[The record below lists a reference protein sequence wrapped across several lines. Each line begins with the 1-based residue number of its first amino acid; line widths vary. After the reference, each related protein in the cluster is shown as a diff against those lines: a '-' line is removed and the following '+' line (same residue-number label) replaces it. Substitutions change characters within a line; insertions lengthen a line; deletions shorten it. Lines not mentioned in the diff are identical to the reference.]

1 MYNRKTSV
9 RLTNIIFAAESFNS
23 ASRIAIFTLLSIIAV
38 KISDSETVAGFPST
52 TMTLVQAFSALPFGI
67 LMGRVGRRIGLTV
80 GYGVSWVG
88 VLLGL
93 VAIIYS
99 WFWLLLLA
107 SALLGMGRAGTDQGR
122 FAAGDMFPP
131 KDRAGMIGRIVFA
144 GTMGAIFGPLL
155 VNPGT
160 AFAQYMGLNTDTG
173 PFLMAIVFFGISILI
188 TFFLL
193 RPEPMDIARDVA
205 DDEQKKKVDVEEG
218 ATRPIRELLKLP
230 RVQLAVMSMLISQVV
245 MVMLMVITPL
255 HMYHHNHG
263 NGAVSL
269 VISAHTL
276 GMFGLSLITGRIID
290 RFGRVPMMVAGAFV
304 LLAAALISPVSTTV
318 PVLMLGLFLLGLGWN
333 FGYIAGSSLLG
344 DALEGAERAKMQ
356 GTNDML
362 VAGAAAVGSF
372 ASGPIFSMGG
382 YVSVAGMGLI
392 LALLFGW
399 IIWMLAPSE
408 PQIKTVSS

>member
-1 MYNRKTSV
+1 MYDRNTSV

-38 KISDSETVAGFPST
+38 KISGSETVAGFPST

-80 GYGVSWVG
+80 GYGISWVG

-99 WFWLLLLA
+99 WFWMLLLA
-107 SALLGMGRAGTDQGR
+107 SALLGMGRAGTDMGR
-122 FAAGDMFPP
+122 FAAGDMFPQ
-131 KDRAGMIGRIVFA
+131 KDRARMIGRVVFA

-160 AFAQYMGLNTDTG
+160 AFAQYLRLNTDTG
-173 PFLMAIVFFGISILI
+173 PFLIATGFFGISILI
-188 TFFLL
+188 TFFFL
-193 RPEPMDIARDVA
+193 RPEPMDIAREVGG
-205 DDEQKKKVDVEEG
+205 DEQKKKVETEDG
-218 ATRPIRELLKLP
+218 TARPIRELLKLP

-245 MVMLMVITPL
+245 MVTLMVITPL
-255 HMYHHNHG
+255 YMYHHNHD

-269 VISAHTL
+269 VIAAHTL
-276 GMFGLSLITGRIID
+276 GMFGLSTVTGQLID
-290 RFGRVPMMVAGAFV
+290 RFGRVPMMIGGA
-304 LLAAALISPVSTTV
+304 LLLVAAALVSPLSTSV

-344 DALEGAERAKMQ
+344 DALQGEERAKMQ

-372 ASGPIFSMGG
+372 SSGPIFSMGG

-392 LALLFGW
+392 LAILFGW

-408 PQIKTVSS
+408 PQIKIVSS